1 MQKLRT
7 LVGLVALTLV
17 LTACTTPTRTD
28 TGDTIG
34 GPRTESRVDRQT
46 HSPAKRDPLLDAPH
60 RTLITCTSE
69 QPITVLQRFKEVRF
83 ACKSLGVSATINE
96 MRDAGWRLLNLDIG
110 EETEQNNH
118 VGFPV
123 TVTLRKLF

>member
-1 MQKLRT
+1 MQQLKN
-7 LVGLVALTLV
+7 LVGLCALTLV
-17 LTACTTPTRTD
+17 LSACTTPMRQD
-28 TGDTIG
+28 VGDHVG
-34 GPRTESRVDRQT
+34 GPYQQSQVDKKHGST
-46 HSPAKRDPLLDAPH
+46 HDPLLDAAH

-69 QPITVLQRFKEVRF
+69 EPVTVLKRFKEVRF
-83 ACKSLGVSATINE
+83 TCKSLGVSATINE